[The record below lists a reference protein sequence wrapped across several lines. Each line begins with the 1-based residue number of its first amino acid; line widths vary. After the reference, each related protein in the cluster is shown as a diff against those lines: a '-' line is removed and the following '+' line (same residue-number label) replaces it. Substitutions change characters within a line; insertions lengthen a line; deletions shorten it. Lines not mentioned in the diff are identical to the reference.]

1 MEKEKMKKRSNAADI
16 LDTEGNKIRKVSNS
30 VNSSKQGNEKLRPND
45 VMKSAEKRSSLDV
58 LLEGMTNV
66 ELGEDL
72 ETLITRSRLRR
83 RNEEF
88 VESASTSRD
97 SFSPIG
103 KVTIAPKPPVAMDD
117 AIESDAD
124 ASDAESEFCPA
135 WSSSPGSSSTSLD
148 DIEDDMG
155 SDVIY
160 DREGAYFLPES
171 EIDFTMENSDDD
183 GSLQFADIQEYEDIK
198 RILSKK
204 SAFSDVTN
212 LPIPAA
218 GNEKERTMSSQ
229 TTSSDGRNS
238 PVAKFKPQAIRRVKS
253 MIYEVAMDN
262 EIDAGQ
268 RSKVLLR
275 KHARD
280 VTPSQISMSPSP
292 LLSAEDAG
300 SLKRSP
306 SQVSC
311 CKFSLKRSRSNLTVA
326 ENYIKRHPI
335 FEGDVIH
342 EESDDDVS
350 SDAGI
355 EMKIETDGEV
365 TSRNSDV

>member
-1 MEKEKMKKRSNAADI
+1 MKKRSNAVDI
-16 LDTEGNKIRKVSNS
+16 SENEGKKVRKVSKS
-30 VNSSKQGNEKLRPND
+30 VKVQVGKVTKKRVESKSP
-45 VMKSAEKRSSLDV
+45 LDV
-58 LLEGMTNV
+58 LLEGLTNV

-72 ETLITRSRLRR
+72 ETLVTRSRLRK
-83 RNEEF
+83 RNEEYR
-88 VESASTSRD
+88 ESASTSRD

-103 KVTIAPKPPVAMDD
+103 KVPIAPKLPVAMDADD
-117 AIESDAD
+117 AMCQDDTTS
-124 ASDAESEFCPA
+124 SDAESEFCPD
-135 WSSSPGSSSTSLD
+135 WSSSLDSNSTDID
-148 DIEDDMG
+148 DIEDDVS
-155 SDVIY
+155 SDVIFER
-160 DREGAYFLPES
+160 DGAYFLPEN
-171 EIDFTMENSDDD
+171 EIEFTMDNSDDD
-183 GSLQFADIQEYEDIK
+183 GSLHFADLREYDEIK
-198 RILSKK
+198 RILSRKA
-204 SAFSDVTN
+204 AFTDVTN
-212 LPIPAA
+212 LPVPAA

-238 PVAKFKPQAIRRVKS
+238 PVSKFKPQAIRRVKS
-253 MIYEVAMDN
+253 MIYEVCQDN

-268 RSKVLLR
+268 RTKVLLR

-306 SQVSC
+306 SQIS

-342 EESDDDVS
+342 EESDDDVC

-355 EMKIETDGEV
+355 EMKIETDSEV
-365 TSRNSDV
+365 ASRNSDV